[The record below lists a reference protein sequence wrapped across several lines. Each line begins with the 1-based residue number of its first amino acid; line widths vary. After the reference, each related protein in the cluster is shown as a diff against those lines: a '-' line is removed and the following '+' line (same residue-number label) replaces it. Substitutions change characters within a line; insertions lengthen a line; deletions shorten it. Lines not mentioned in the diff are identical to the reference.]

1 MAGITELEF
10 AFALHV
16 SHPSKTDTLKV
27 LYILIF
33 AFRHEMGNQK
43 ILN

>member
-1 MAGITELEF
+1 
-10 AFALHV
+10 
-16 SHPSKTDTLKV
+16 

-43 ILN
+43 ILNWMKTSIYLKLWLSG